1 MQREN
6 GTRFGKRLES
16 IGSLIFL
23 VMILAVSIDQ
33 GQRGNNGLIAGAIE
47 FTQDDAQAREA
58 LEPEAKKQIEE
69 YPNNDNRSLTVEKIK
84 SASIQEWNKITSAV
98 DGAVQYLENY

>member
-1 MQREN
+1 MQRES
-6 GTRFGKRLES
+6 GRRFGKRLES

-33 GQRGNNGLIAGAIE
+33 GQSGNNGLIAGAIE
-47 FTQDDAQAREA
+47 FTQDDAKARGA
-58 LEPEAKKQIEE
+58 LEPEAKPLVEE
-69 YPNNDNRSLTVEKIK
+69 YQNSDRRLTVEKIR

-98 DGAVQYLENY
+98 DGAVKYLERH

>member
-1 MQREN
+1 MQSEN
-6 GTRFGKRLES
+6 GRRYRKRLES
-16 IGSLIFL
+16 IASLIFL

-33 GQRGNNGLIAGAIE
+33 GQSGNNGLIAGAVE

-58 LEPEAKKQIEE
+58 LEPEAKQQLEE
-69 YPNNDNRSLTVEKIK
+69 YQDSDNRGLTVEKIK

-98 DGAVQYLENY
+98 DGAVKYL

>member
-6 GTRFGKRLES
+6 GGRYGGRLES

-33 GQRGNNGLIAGAIE
+33 GQRGNNGLITGAIE
-47 FTQDDAQAREA
+47 FTQDEAKAREA
-58 LEPEAKKQIEE
+58 VEPEPQQQAEFQDS
-69 YPNNDNRSLTVEKIK
+69 DNRGLTVEKIR
-84 SASIQEWNKITSAV
+84 SLSIQKWNKITSAV
-98 DGAVQYLENY
+98 DGAVKYLEKH

>member
-6 GTRFGKRLES
+6 GRGYGKRLES

-33 GQRGNNGLIAGAIE
+33 GQRGNNGLIVGAIE
-47 FTQDDAQAREA
+47 FTQDEANARGA
-58 LEPEAKKQIEE
+58 LEPEAKQQAEE
-69 YPNNDNRSLTVEKIK
+69 FQDSENRGLTVEKIR
-84 SASIQEWNKITSAV
+84 SLSIQEWNKITSAV
-98 DGAVQYLENY
+98 DGAVRYLEKH

>member
-6 GTRFGKRLES
+6 GRGYGKRLES

-33 GQRGNNGLIAGAIE
+33 GQRGNNGLIASAFE
-47 FTQDDAQAREA
+47 FTQDAAKASGA
-58 LEPEAKKQIEE
+58 LEPETKQQAEE
-69 YPNNDNRSLTVEKIK
+69 FQDSDNRGLTVEKIR
-84 SASIQEWNKITSAV
+84 SLSIQEWNKITSAM
-98 DGAVQYLENY
+98 DGAVKY